1 MIRDPYFS
9 NFFTFHHPV
18 IPSRMAQAIL
28 QRLRH
33 SIIALETQ
41 IIFKDPHF

>member
-1 MIRDPYFS
+1 MIPDPYFS
-9 NFFTFHHPV
+9 NFFTFHAPI
-18 IPSRMAQAIL
+18 IPFRMAQTIL

-33 SIIALETQ
+33 PIIARETQ

>member
-1 MIRDPYFS
+1 MTPDPYFS
-9 NFFTFHHPV
+9 NFFTFHAP
-18 IPSRMAQAIL
+18 IFPSRMAQTIL

-33 SIIALETQ
+33 SIIARETQ

>member
-1 MIRDPYFS
+1 MTPGPYFS
-9 NFFTFHHPV
+9 NFFTFHHPI

-33 SIIALETQ
+33 SIIARETQ